1 MQRGGDDVEDALRA
15 SCGCAA
21 GLLHQQAHGVGF
33 VQQAQLAGF
42 VRLALIPRI
51 QEHAA
56 THEDAVHIGHH
67 AAHPAHVEVASARTV
82 LALQAFVDVALDWWR
97 PVTQIRHIDR
107 ELASAGRNLQ
117 IALSE
122 DETALFPVQGEH
134 GHSMPYGEH
143 ELGLRAID
151 AIAGGNLLAAGLE
164 KMLLGDVGGV
174 FGNLQHGKDGAD
186 GDVHVDIGR
195 AIERVEQQQV
205 FAARVVLGDREHGVH
220 FFRGHG
226 GQMSAPLV
234 GVDQHIVGDDV
245 ELLLH
250 FALHVAGAGGA
261 EHVAQC
267 AFVHGDADAFAGAGD
282 HFDEQAQLGRDDA
295 VLALLL
301 DEIAGEVD
309 GLGHG
314 ESLEGKGR
322 AAISRPG
329 RVR

>member
-1 MQRGGDDVEDALRA
+1 LQEVGLAHF
-15 SCGCAA
+15 A
-21 GLLHQQAHGVGF
+21 G
-33 VQQAQLAGF
+33 
-42 VRLALIPRI
+42 
-51 QEHAA
+51 
-56 THEDAVHIGHH
+56 
-67 AAHPAHVEVASARTV
+67 V
-82 LALQAFVDVALDWWR
+82 LGQ
-97 PVTQIRHIDR
+97 
-107 ELASAGRNLQ
+107 
-117 IALSE
+117 
-122 DETALFPVQGEH
+122 
-134 GHSMPYGEH
+134 
-143 ELGLRAID
+143 
-151 AIAGGNLLAAGLE
+151 
-164 KMLLGDVGGV
+164 
-174 FGNLQHGKDGAD
+174 LQHGEDGAD
-186 GDVHVDIGR
+186 GDVDVDVGR
-195 AIERVEQQQV
+195 AVERVEQQQI

-226 GQMSAPLV
+226 GQMSAPLI